1 MKRLV
6 ILAAALATAAPVA
19 GNAADYAW
27 PVLRVIDGDTLA
39 VDASADMPPELA
51 EVRRRSAAR
60 SAAAVTAPVPSARVR
75 GTRDGGMGREALM
88 VVHGLFT
95 CRACQALSRHVSCG
109 GLPARGAV
117 AANVGSIRPS
127 GSRHLG
133 RFLPHEPGAEAP
145 APDDDICAEPV
156 AYRRASSPSRLSP
169 SKLRTWGCSDRAY
182 PLYAY
187 TH

>member
-88 VVHGLFT
+88 VVHGGSWFVHLSSLSSVVETCELWRFT
-95 CRACQALSRHVSCG
+95 GARRCRGERRFD
-109 GLPARGAV
+109 PAVRLTPPWTV
-117 AANVGSIRPS
+117 PAARTRCRSPCP
-127 GSRHLG
+127 G
-133 RFLPHEPGAEAP
+133 R
-145 APDDDICAEPV
+145 
-156 AYRRASSPSRLSP
+156 
-169 SKLRTWGCSDRAY
+169 
-182 PLYAY
+182 
-187 TH
+187 